1 MGKITNSTVNNLLN
15 KTKTKILTIVPCDV
29 KALVLT
35 TLCFIAVTAFPS
47 VRAAEDIRPTALIE
61 LDGTASEAY
70 DATDI
75 LYEWSQIDGPRVEL
89 SDPYAAKPYFRTGEP
104 GLYRFQLIVT
114 ANSLRSEPFI
124 VEIMIERDNQPP
136 VAQAPEEVRGEVG
149 VYLEVDG
156 SASFDP
162 EGGNLGYR
170 WRLLSGGDPG
180 IPAEAFDQPTL
191 AFVPKQDGVYELEL
205 IVTDG
210 ETTSAPIISRL
221 FIKPQPRPPVAK
233 ARAIAREIPVAKA
246 DTASAS
252 QAPKAKPVARIEG
265 PAVTKKGEAVML
277 DARGSSG
284 SDEGKK
290 LSYLWRQK
298 SGPFISNFEMVHD
311 GAAERFV
318 PPRSGDYEF
327 ELVIAEG
334 AMESAPAIHSL
345 KVINEAQPPVA
356 MVTAPER
363 AAPGSLVKLDAS
375 GSYDLEGSKLAFR
388 WRQTGGPKV
397 TKYLIDDDLGDA
409 APGFH
414 PPSPGKYSFE
424 LIVSNG
430 NLSSKPIDVDIEVGD
445 VASQLALA
453 IEGPQVVNAGETFRL
468 GALFE
473 GPSGKRIV
481 LNWRQVEGPSGV
493 QGNPEG
499 DSLVL
504 NLSQPGRYIFDVSA
518 VEDGRVAA
526 TARQVVEAF
535 RVPGRQQMTAVTGAP
550 AAAAAAAVPDPVM
563 SLPTQV
569 FDGPS
574 GGQYLPPPPV
584 SNAPSQAGM
593 ADMASRYHQQPDNIP
608 QSTPLAAG
616 QPESSQLLLDPLAIV
631 QPPPPI
637 TTADPNQPMLEP
649 FVRDPQPGESRLVDS
664 QPPPY
669 SDPGATPGPVDVP
682 PLSPLQPTVSAQY
695 GTNAPLVQNR
705 PASVPQPLSTGSSSR
720 AAARIHPSTL
730 GSGVSARVSAA
741 SQDQPNTEPVYPP
754 MPDY

>member
-1 MGKITNSTVNNLLN
+1 MLN
-15 KTKTKILTIVPCDV
+15 KTKTKILTIVPRDV

-35 TLCFIAVTAFPS
+35 TLCFIVGMAFS
-47 VRAAEDIRPTALIE
+47 ASHAAEDVRPTALIE

-136 VAQAPEEVRGEVG
+136 VAMAPDEVRGEVG
-149 VYLEVDG
+149 VYLEIDG

-210 ETTSAPIISRL
+210 ETTSAPIISRV

-233 ARAIAREIPVAKA
+233 ARAIAREIPVAKTE
-246 DTASAS
+246 TASL
-252 QAPKAKPVARIEG
+252 QPPKTKPVARIEG
-265 PAVTKKGEAVML
+265 PAVTKKGESVLL

-284 SDEGKK
+284 TEDGKK

-311 GAAERFV
+311 GAAERFI
-318 PPRSGDYEF
+318 PPRSGEYEF

-334 AMESAPAIHSL
+334 GMESSPTIHNL

-356 MVTAPER
+356 MVTAPEH
-363 AAPGSLVKLDAS
+363 AAPGSLIKLDAS
-375 GSYDLEGSKLAFR
+375 GSYDIEGSKLTFR

-409 APGFH
+409 APAFH
-414 PPSPGKYSFE
+414 PPSIGKYSFE

-430 NLSSKPIDVDIEVGD
+430 SLNSKPIDVDIEVGD
-445 VASQLALA
+445 VRDQLALA
-453 IEGPQVVNAGETFRL
+453 IDGPQVVNAGETFRL
-468 GALFE
+468 GAVFE
-473 GPSGKRIV
+473 GSSGKRIV

-493 QGNPEG
+493 AGNPDG

-535 RVPGRQQMTAVTGAP
+535 RVPGRQQQMAAATGVP
-550 AAAAAAAVPDPVM
+550 AAATAPAPVPTVSGIPSATMPDPIM

-569 FDGPS
+569 FDSAS

-584 SNAPSQAGM
+584 ANTSSQPALAGM
-593 ADMASRYHQQPDNIP
+593 PYQQQPENLLP
-608 QSTPLAAG
+608 PAPLASG
-616 QPESSQLLLDPLAIV
+616 PQDSSGLLLDPLAIV

-637 TTADPNQPMLEP
+637 TTVDPNQPMLEL

-664 QPPPY
+664 QPQTY
-669 SDPGATPGPVDVP
+669 FDPGVTPGPVDVP
-682 PLSPLQPTVSAQY
+682 PLSPLQPTVSAPY
-695 GTNAPLVQNR
+695 GSNAPLVQSR
-705 PASVPQPLSTGSSSR
+705 SASVPQPLSTGNSSR

-730 GSGVSARVSAA
+730 GSGVSARVSATPQEQT
-741 SQDQPNTEPVYPP
+741 STEPVYPP